1 MTANRNDPRYPLGE
15 TAADILQAASGRAF
29 RDVSMEAILNGEIK
43 AEDLRIRAETLEAQA
58 EIARQAGYERLA
70 SNLLRAAE
78 LTRVPNTELLK
89 MYEALRPNR
98 STYAQLL
105 ELAVRLEEQVH
116 APHTAGFVR
125 EAAEV
130 YQQRGLLKF

>member
-1 MTANRNDPRYPLGE
+1 MTANLNDPRFPLSE
-15 TAADILQAASGRAF
+15 TAADVLQAASGRAF
-29 RDVSMEAILNGEIK
+29 RDLSMDAVVNAEIT

-78 LTRVPNTELLK
+78 LTRVPNPSLLK

-98 STYAQLL
+98 STYEQLL
-105 ELAVRLEEQVH
+105 DLAVRLEEQYH
-116 APHTAGFVR
+116 APYTAGFMR

-130 YQQRGLLKF
+130 YKNRGLLK

>member
-1 MTANRNDPRYPLGE
+1 MTVNLNDPRYPLGE
-15 TAADILQAASGRAF
+15 TAADVLHAASGRAF
-29 RDVSMEAILNGEIK
+29 SDVSMDAVVNGEIR

-58 EIARQAGYERLA
+58 KIARQAGYERLA

-78 LTRVPNTELLK
+78 LTRVPNTEMLK

-98 STYAQLL
+98 STYEQLL
-105 ELAVRLEEQVH
+105 ELAVRLEEQYQ
-116 APHTAGFVR
+116 APYTAGFIR

-130 YQQRGLLKF
+130 YKNRGLLK

>member
-1 MTANRNDPRYPLGE
+1 MTVNLNDPRYPLGE
-15 TAADILQAASGRAF
+15 TAADVLQAASGRAF
-29 RDVSMEAILNGEIK
+29 SDVSMAAVVNGEIT

-78 LTRVPNTELLK
+78 LTSVPNIEMLK

-98 STYAQLL
+98 STYEQLL
-105 ELAVRLEEQVH
+105 GLAVRLEEQYH
-116 APHTAGFVR
+116 APYTAGFIR

-130 YQQRGLLKF
+130 YKNRGLLK

>member
-1 MTANRNDPRYPLGE
+1 MTANLNDPRYPLGE
-15 TAADILQAASGRAF
+15 TATDVLQAASGRAF
-29 RDVSMEAILNGEIK
+29 ADVSMDAVLNGEIT
-43 AEDLRIRAETLEAQA
+43 AQDVVIRAETLEAQA

-70 SNLLRAAE
+70 SNLQRAAE

-98 STYAQLL
+98 STYEQLL
-105 ELAVRLEEQVH
+105 ALAIRLEEKYH
-116 APHTAGFVR
+116 APFTAEFVR

-130 YQQRGLLKF
+130 YKDRGLLK

>member
-1 MTANRNDPRYPLGE
+1 MTANLNESNYPLSE
-15 TAADILQAASGRAF
+15 TAADTLQAASGSAF
-29 RDVSMEAILNGEIK
+29 SDVTMDAVVNGEIT

-98 STYAQLL
+98 STYEQLQK
-105 ELAVRLEEQVH
+105 LAIRLEEQVH
-116 APHTAGFVR
+116 APYTARFIR

-130 YQQRGLLKF
+130 YKNRGLLK